1 MFTNPRAARICKVTH
16 MRKHAC
22 NGCQELTANGTLSTR
37 RPNVSCAIGCAELP
51 SGCTRSGTFERDSV
65 DRMGVAT
72 SCNVQPNVPS
82 TRSVKLNVERPMQVL
97 RTMVPLKTLSELCPP
112 ELDFV
117 RVHVSPRRRLDM
129 KTVGAY
135 QVNIPASNLVKHGM
149 GNGFPSMHPSPS
161 TS

>member
-1 MFTNPRAARICKVTH
+1 MKHWVHAA
-16 MRKHAC
+16 
-22 NGCQELTANGTLSTR
+22 
-37 RPNVSCAIGCAELP
+37 PNVSCATGWYRMLIRMREIWNF
-51 SGCTRSGTFERDSV
+51 SRDSV
-65 DRMGVAT
+65 DRMRVAT
-72 SCNVQPNVPS
+72 SCNVQPNVPN

-117 RVHVSPRRRLDM
+117 RVHVSPSRRLDM
-129 KTVGAY
+129 KTVEAY

-161 TS
+161 TSSRKLLKQFSVRVKRKWHRTSVPKM